1 MYPGCSY
8 YFIKNIFL
16 MEPALQRRV
25 QRYGWDKAS
34 GYYEAYWQKQL
45 YPAQQ
50 KLLQLANIKS
60 GEKIIDIACGTGL
73 VSLPAAELA
82 GEKGF
87 VLANDIS
94 DKMVE
99 TAAAIAKERNLFNI
113 SFQRMDAEDLD
124 VEDGSYNIALCAL
137 GLMYFPDPLKAIKE
151 MYRSLKPG
159 GHAVVAVWGQRKNC
173 GWAEVF
179 EIVDKR
185 VASEV
190 CPMFFNLGNEGTL
203 QQYMSAG
210 GFKNISTER
219 LNTVLNYNSGEEA
232 CSAVFLGGPVA
243 LAYSKFSDNVKREAQ
258 TEYIESIK
266 PFKETD
272 GYHVPGEFVVAIGFK

>member
-1 MYPGCSY
+1 
-8 YFIKNIFL
+8 

-34 GYYEAYWQKQL
+34 GFYEAYWQKQL

-50 KLLQLANIKS
+50 KLLELANIKA
-60 GEKIIDIACGTGL
+60 GDKIIDIACGTGL
-73 VSLPAAELA
+73 VSFPAAEFA

-99 TAAAIAKERNLFNI
+99 AGIAIANEKRISNI
-113 SFQRMDAEDLD
+113 SFQRMDAEELAI
-124 VEDGSYNIALCAL
+124 EDGSFDIALCAL

-179 EIVDKR
+179 EIVDRR

-190 CPMFFNLGNEGTL
+190 CPMFYNLGNEGTL
-203 QQYMSAG
+203 KQYMNAA
-210 GFKNISTER
+210 GFKNISIER
-219 LNTVLNYNSGEEA
+219 MNTVLDYSSDEEA
-232 CSAVFLGGPVA
+232 CGAAFLGGPVT
-243 LAYSKFSDNVKREAQ
+243 LAYSKFSDDVKKEVYK
-258 TEYIESIK
+258 EYIESINS
-266 PFKETD
+266 FKGLD
-272 GYHVPGEFVVAIGFK
+272 GYHVPGEFVVGIGFK

>member
-1 MYPGCSY
+1 
-8 YFIKNIFL
+8 

-25 QRYGWDKAS
+25 QRYGWDRAS
-34 GYYEAYWQKQL
+34 GYYETYWQKQL

-50 KLLQLANIKS
+50 KLLQLANIKG

-73 VSLPAAELA
+73 VSFPAAEQA
-82 GEKGF
+82 GKEGF
-87 VLANDIS
+87 VMANDIS

-99 TAAAIAKERNLFNI
+99 TGTAIAKERNLSNI
-113 SFQRMDAEDLD
+113 SFQRMDAEELP
-124 VEDGSYNIALCAL
+124 VEDNSYDIALCAL

-151 MYRSLKPG
+151 MHRLLKPG
-159 GHAVVAVWGQRKNC
+159 GRAVVAVWGRRKNC

-179 EIVDKR
+179 EIVDRR

-203 QQYMSAG
+203 QQYMNAG
-210 GFKNISTER
+210 GFKNISIEVI
-219 LNTVLNYNSGEEA
+219 NTVLEYSSGEEA
-232 CSAVFLGGPVA
+232 CGAAFLGGPVA
-243 LAYSKFSDNVKREAQ
+243 LAYNKFSDEVKKEVYK
-258 TEYIESIK
+258 EYIESIK
-266 PFKETD
+266 SFRETD

>member
-1 MYPGCSY
+1 
-8 YFIKNIFL
+8 
-16 MEPALQRRV
+16 MEPSLQRRV

-34 GYYEAYWQKQL
+34 GYYETYWQKQL

-50 KLLQLANIKS
+50 KLLQLADIQA
-60 GEKIIDIACGTGL
+60 GDKIIDIACGTGL
-73 VSLPAAELA
+73 VSFPAAELT
-82 GEKGF
+82 GEKGL

-99 TAAAIAKERNLFNI
+99 TGTVILKERKLSNL
-113 SFQRMDAEDLD
+113 SFQRMDAEELE
-124 VEDGSYNIALCAL
+124 VEDGSFDIALCAL

-151 MYRSLKPG
+151 MYRVLKPG

-179 EIVDKR
+179 EIVDRR

-203 QQYMSAG
+203 QQYMNAG
-210 GFKNISTER
+210 GFKNISVER
-219 LNTVLNYNSGEEA
+219 INTVLHYSSDEDA
-232 CSAVFLGGPVA
+232 CGAAFLGGPVA
-243 LAYSKFSDNVKREAQ
+243 LAYSKFSDDVKKEVFK
-258 TEYIESIK
+258 EYIESIK
-266 PFKETD
+266 SFKQTD
-272 GYHVPGEFVVAIGFK
+272 DYRVPGEFVVAIGFK

>member
-1 MYPGCSY
+1 
-8 YFIKNIFL
+8 

-50 KLLQLANIKS
+50 KLLQLANIKD
-60 GEKIIDIACGTGL
+60 GDKIIDIACGTGL
-73 VSLPAAELA
+73 VSFPAAELA

-99 TAAAIAKERNLFNI
+99 TGTGIAKERNLSNI
-113 SFQRMDAEDLD
+113 SFQRMDAEELT
-124 VEDGSYNIALCAL
+124 VEDDSYNIALCAL
-137 GLMYFPDPLKAIKE
+137 GLMYFPDPLKAMKE
-151 MYRSLKPG
+151 MHRSLKPG

-179 EIVDKR
+179 EIVDRR

-203 QQYMSAG
+203 QMYMSAG
-210 GFKNISTER
+210 GFKNISVER
-219 LNTVLNYNSGEEA
+219 INSELNYSSGEEA
-232 CSAVFLGGPVA
+232 CGAAFLGGPVA
-243 LAYSKFSDNVKREAQ
+243 LAYSKFSDDVKKEVHK
-258 TEYIESIK
+258 EYIESIK
-266 PFKETD
+266 SFKETD

>member
-1 MYPGCSY
+1 
-8 YFIKNIFL
+8 
-16 MEPALQRRV
+16 MEPSLQRRV

-50 KLLQLANIKS
+50 KLLQLANIKD
-60 GEKIIDIACGTGL
+60 GDKIIDIACGTGL
-73 VSLPAAELA
+73 VSFPAAELA

-99 TAAAIAKERNLFNI
+99 AGTAIAKERDLSNI
-113 SFQRMDAEDLD
+113 SFQRMDAEELKVGDD
-124 VEDGSYNIALCAL
+124 SYDIALCAL
-137 GLMYFPDPLKAIKE
+137 GLMYFPDPLKAMKE

-179 EIVDKR
+179 EIVDRR

-203 QQYMSAG
+203 QKYMSAG
-210 GFKNISTER
+210 GFKNISVER
-219 LNTVLNYNSGEEA
+219 ISSSLNYSSSDEA
-232 CSAVFLGGPVA
+232 CGAAFLGGPVA
-243 LAYSKFSDNVKREAQ
+243 LAYSKFSDDVKKEVFK
-258 TEYIESIK
+258 EYIDSIK
-266 PFKETD
+266 SFKETD

>member
-1 MYPGCSY
+1 
-8 YFIKNIFL
+8 

-34 GYYEAYWQKQL
+34 GYYETYWQKQL

-50 KLLQLANIKS
+50 KLLQLAGIKP
-60 GEKIIDIACGTGL
+60 GDKIIDIACGTGL
-73 VSLPAAELA
+73 VSFPAAGQT
-82 GEKGF
+82 GEKGY
-87 VLANDIS
+87 VMANDIS

-99 TAAAIAKERNLFNI
+99 TGTAIAKEKNLSNI

-124 VEDGSYNIALCAL
+124 VEDDSYDIALCAL
-137 GLMYFPDPLKAIKE
+137 GLMYFPDPLKAMKE
-151 MYRSLKPG
+151 MYRLLRAG

-179 EIVDKR
+179 EIVDRR

-203 QQYMSAG
+203 KQYLGAA
-210 GFKNISTER
+210 GFKDISVER
-219 LNTVLNYNSGEEA
+219 INTVLDYGSGEEA
-232 CSAVFLGGPVA
+232 CGAAFLGGPVA
-243 LAYSKFSDNVKREAQ
+243 LAYSKFSGDVKKAVYE
-258 TEYIESIK
+258 EYIESIRA
-266 PFKETD
+266 FKKGD
-272 GYHVPGEFVVAIGFK
+272 SYHVPGEFVVAIGFK

>member
-1 MYPGCSY
+1 
-8 YFIKNIFL
+8 

-45 YPAQQ
+45 FPAQQ

-60 GEKIIDIACGTGL
+60 GDTIIDIACGTGL
-73 VSLPAAELA
+73 VSFPAAEQA
-82 GEKGF
+82 GNDGF
-87 VLANDIS
+87 VMANDIS

-99 TAAAIAKERNLFNI
+99 TGTAIAKERNVSNI
-113 SFQRMDAEDLD
+113 SFQRMDAEQLE
-124 VEDGSYNIALCAL
+124 VEDHSYDIALCAL

-151 MYRSLKPG
+151 MRRVLKPG

-179 EIVDKR
+179 GIVDRR

-190 CPMFFNLGNEGTL
+190 CPMFYHLGNEGTL
-203 QQYMSAG
+203 QQYMNAG
-210 GFKNISTER
+210 GFKDLSIER
-219 LNTVLNYNSGEEA
+219 INTVLEYSSGDEA
-232 CSAVFLGGPVA
+232 CGAAFLGGPVA
-243 LAYSKFSDNVKREAQ
+243 LAYNKFSGEVKKEVYI
-258 TEYIESIK
+258 EYIDSIK
-266 PFKETD
+266 SYRKGD

>member
-1 MYPGCSY
+1 
-8 YFIKNIFL
+8 
-16 MEPALQRRV
+16 MEPSLQRRV

-50 KLLQLANIKS
+50 KLLQLANIKE
-60 GEKIIDIACGTGL
+60 GDNIIDIACGTGL
-73 VSLPAAELA
+73 VSFPAAELA

-99 TAAAIAKERNLFNI
+99 TGTGIVKERNLSNI
-113 SFQRMDAEDLD
+113 SFQRMDAEELT
-124 VEDGSYNIALCAL
+124 VEDESYDIALCAL
-137 GLMYFPDPLKAIKE
+137 GLMYFPDPLKAMKE
-151 MYRSLKPG
+151 MHRSLKPG

-179 EIVDKR
+179 EIVDRR

-203 QQYMSAG
+203 QQYMNAG
-210 GFKNISTER
+210 GFKNISVER
-219 LNTVLNYNSGEEA
+219 INSSLNYSSGEEA
-232 CSAVFLGGPVA
+232 CGAAFLGGPVA
-243 LAYSKFSDNVKREAQ
+243 LAYSKFSDDVKKEVHK
-258 TEYIESIK
+258 EYIESIRS
-266 PFKETD
+266 FKGTD
-272 GYHVPGEFVVAIGFK
+272 GYHIPGEFVVAIGFK

>member
-1 MYPGCSY
+1 
-8 YFIKNIFL
+8 

-50 KLLQLANIKS
+50 KLLELANIKA
-60 GEKIIDIACGTGL
+60 GDKVIDIACGTGL
-73 VSLPAAELA
+73 VSFPAAELA
-82 GEKGF
+82 GGKGF
-87 VLANDIS
+87 VMANDIS

-99 TAAAIAKERNLFNI
+99 IGTAIVKEKNLSNV
-113 SFQRMDAEDLD
+113 SFQRMDAEALT
-124 VEDGSYNIALCAL
+124 VEDDSYNIALCSL
-137 GLMYFPDPLKAIKE
+137 GLMYFPDPLKAIRE

-179 EIVDKR
+179 EIVDRR

-190 CPMFFNLGNEGTL
+190 CPMFYNLGNEGTL
-203 QQYMSAG
+203 QQYLNAA
-210 GFKNISTER
+210 GFKNISTVR
-219 LNTVLNYNSGEEA
+219 INTVLNYSSDEEA
-232 CSAVFLGGPVA
+232 CGASFLGGPVT
-243 LAYSKFSDNVKREAQ
+243 LAYSKFSDDVKKEVCK
-258 TEYIESIK
+258 EYIESIK
-266 PFKETD
+266 SFKDKD

>member
-1 MYPGCSY
+1 
-8 YFIKNIFL
+8 
-16 MEPALQRRV
+16 MEPSLQRRV
-25 QRYGWDKAS
+25 QRYGWDKAC

-50 KLLQLANIKS
+50 KLLQLANIKD
-60 GEKIIDIACGTGL
+60 GDKIIDIACGTGL
-73 VSLPAAELA
+73 VSFPAAELA

-99 TAAAIAKERNLFNI
+99 AGTAIAKERDLSNI
-113 SFQRMDAEDLD
+113 SFQRMDAEELT
-124 VEDGSYNIALCAL
+124 VEDDSYNIALCAL
-137 GLMYFPDPLKAIKE
+137 GLMYFPDPLKAMKE

-179 EIVDKR
+179 EIVDRR

-203 QQYMSAG
+203 QKYMSGG
-210 GFKNISTER
+210 GFKNISVER
-219 LNTVLNYNSGEEA
+219 ISSSLNYSSGDEA
-232 CSAVFLGGPVA
+232 CGAAFLGGPVA
-243 LAYSKFSDNVKREAQ
+243 LAYSKFSDDVKKEVFK
-258 TEYIESIK
+258 EYIDSIK
-266 PFKETD
+266 SFKETD

>member
-1 MYPGCSY
+1 
-8 YFIKNIFL
+8 

-60 GEKIIDIACGTGL
+60 GDKIIDIACGTGL
-73 VSLPAAELA
+73 VSFPAAEQA

-87 VLANDIS
+87 VMANDIS

-99 TAAAIAKERNLFNI
+99 TGTAIAKEKNLSNI
-113 SFQRMDAEDLD
+113 SFQRMDAEELD
-124 VEDGSYNIALCAL
+124 VEDNSYDIALCAL

-151 MYRSLKPG
+151 MYRLLKPG
-159 GHAVVAVWGQRKNC
+159 AHAVAAVWGQRKNC
-173 GWAEVF
+173 GWADVF
-179 EIVDKR
+179 EIVDRR

-190 CPMFFNLGNEGTL
+190 CPMFFNLGNEGVL
-203 QQYMSAG
+203 QQYMSVG
-210 GFKNISTER
+210 GFKNISIER
-219 LNTVLNYNSGEEA
+219 INTVLNYSSAEEA
-232 CSAVFLGGPVA
+232 CGAAFLGGPVA
-243 LAYSKFSDNVKREAQ
+243 LAYSKFSDDTKKEVNK
-258 TEYIESIK
+258 EYIESIK
-266 PFKETD
+266 PFKNMD
-272 GYHVPGEFVVAIGFK
+272 SYQIPGEFVVGRGFKQNEN

>member
-1 MYPGCSY
+1 MYPGCSD

-34 GYYEAYWQKQL
+34 GYYEAYWQNQL

-60 GEKIIDIACGTGL
+60 GDIACGTGL
-73 VSLPAAELA
+73 VSFPAAEQT

-87 VLANDIS
+87 VMANDIS

-99 TAAAIAKERNLFNI
+99 TGTAIAKEKNLSNI
-113 SFQRMDAEDLD
+113 SFQRMDAEELA
-124 VEDGSYNIALCAL
+124 VEDNSYDIALCAL
-137 GLMYFPDPLKAIKE
+137 GLMYFPDPLKALKE
-151 MYRSLKPG
+151 MHRLLKPD

-173 GWAEVF
+173 GWADVF
-179 EIVDKR
+179 EIVDRR

-203 QQYMSAG
+203 QQYLSAG
-210 GFKNISTER
+210 GFKNISIEKIS
-219 LNTVLNYNSGEEA
+219 TVLNYSSGEEA
-232 CSAVFLGGPVA
+232 CGAAFLGGPVA
-243 LAYSKFSDNVKREAQ
+243 LAYSKFSDDVKKEVYK
-258 TEYIESIK
+258 EYIESIK
-266 PFKETD
+266 PFKNMDSYEI
-272 GYHVPGEFVVAIGFK
+272 PGEFVVARGFRQKEN